1 MRKLLFLCL
10 ILLTWYLAAM
20 YHLPSLMVLAV
31 AEILLFAVMFG
42 ISRSC
47 KRKIRAGFDRSV
59 MAAYKNQKTECTLFT
74 ENRGRLPG
82 GRLRLRF
89 RAAYWSEKDR
99 KCGRLYVDPG
109 GPGSFFLSAP
119 CRDLF

>member
-59 MAAYKNQKTECTLFT
+59 MAAY
-74 ENRGRLPG
+74 
-82 GRLRLRF
+82 
-89 RAAYWSEKDR
+89 WSEKDR

-119 CRDLF
+119 CRDLFCGI